1 MKNIPTQFSKIDFIG
16 QIITC
21 LLAICFFLSMFSSV
35 AMSGPK
41 GKAIGHNNI
50 HGNGPIP
57 TINGRVNPAG
67 IIVGSGGVKI
77 NGIVAA
83 AKPGNTSG
91 QNGMSAFNP
100 ANFAGN
106 NVVLTLNSQGNGVL
120 GNVNIGKGAVG
131 KKLTLAAGDNFSMAI
146 PGIGSL
152 SASLTLP
159 DPIGAK
165 GPNPAHG
172 GSHPKKG
179 GGNPGGGNGNGH
191 WGQGNQG
198 NGKGNT
204 FMGNQGRG
212 VGEGMAGIEPGTTE
226 PPEPPELPEAPGG
239 SDPPE
244 PPETPDNSSPLFV
257 EAAPIPKDMIF
268 KMGQCPALMALAAEE
283 LGVSRDDMQV
293 HLVNALA
300 DSEDINPCHTYSRL
314 ATCAAVLRDP
324 EQVGTAALTRVIN
337 EIVSPTTPISEEL
350 LASVSQT
357 LATRRNAEDKPYYRL
372 AAQWLDALVEYIGIL
387 KSEVN
392 WSADE
397 SVMFVLDKYIA
408 PATEGSD
415 VSLAMF
421 LHLQLESLS
430 GS

>member
-1 MKNIPTQFSKIDFIG
+1 MKIIPTKFSKIDFIR

-21 LLAICFFLSMFSSV
+21 LLAVILFLTMLSSV
-35 AMSGPK
+35 ARSGPK
-41 GKAIGHNNI
+41 GKAIGHDNMP
-50 HGNGPIP
+50 GNSPIP
-57 TINGRVNPAG
+57 AINGGINPAG
-67 IIVGSGGVKI
+67 IIVGSGGIKI
-77 NGIVAA
+77 NGISAA
-83 AKPGNTSG
+83 TKPGDTSG
-91 QNGMSAFNP
+91 QNGVSGLNP
-100 ANFAGN
+100 ANFAF
-106 NVVLTLNSQGNGVL
+106 VLNAQGNGVL
-120 GNVNIGKGAVG
+120 GNVNRGKGIG
-131 KKLTLAAGDNFSMAI
+131 GNMLTLAAGDSFSTAI

-212 VGEGMAGIEPGTTE
+212 VGEGMAGIDPGTTE
-226 PPEPPELPEAPGG
+226 PPDPPEAPGG

-244 PPETPDNSSPLFV
+244 PPEQPENPTTLFV
-257 EAAPIPKDMIF
+257 EAAPLPKDMIF
-268 KMGQCPALMALAAEE
+268 KMGQCPALMALAAKE
-283 LGVSRDDMQV
+283 LGVSRDDMQI

-300 DSEDINPCHTYSRL
+300 DSEDINPCQSY
-314 ATCAAVLRDP
+314 AKIANCAAVLRDP
-324 EQVGTAALTRVIN
+324 GQVRTAALTKVIS
-337 EIVSPTTPISEEL
+337 EIVSPAAPVSDEL
-350 LASVSQT
+350 LASVSQA
-357 LATRRNAEDKPYYRL
+357 LATHRNDEDKPYYRL
-372 AAQWLDALVEYIGIL
+372 AGQWLDALVEYVGIL
-387 KSEVN
+387 QSKVN
-392 WSADE
+392 WPADE
-397 SVMFVLDKYIA
+397 SVEFVLDKYVA
-408 PATEGSD
+408 PVTEGSD

-421 LHLQLESLS
+421 LHLQLEALS

>member
-1 MKNIPTQFSKIDFIG
+1 MKIIPTKFSKIDFIQ

-21 LLAICFFLSMFSSV
+21 LLAVILFLTMLSSV
-35 AMSGPK
+35 AWSGPK
-41 GKAIGHNNI
+41 GKAIGNTDI
-50 HGNGPIP
+50 HANGPIP
-57 TINGRVNPAG
+57 IINGRINPAG
-67 IIVGSGGVKI
+67 VIVGSGGIKI
-77 NGIVAA
+77 DGT
-83 AKPGNTSG
+83 AKPGDTSG
-91 QNGMSAFNP
+91 QNGVSTFNP
-100 ANFAGN
+100 ASSA
-106 NVVLTLNSQGNGVL
+106 LMLNAQGNGVL
-120 GNVNIGKGAVG
+120 GNVNRGKGVG
-131 KKLTLAAGDNFSMAI
+131 GNTLALAAGDNFSMAI

-212 VGEGMAGIEPGTTE
+212 VGEGMAGIDPGTTE
-226 PPEPPELPEAPGG
+226 PPEAPGG

-244 PPETPDNSSPLFV
+244 PPEQPENPTALFV
-257 EAAPIPKDMIF
+257 EAAPIPKDVIF
-268 KMGQCPALMALAAEE
+268 KMGQCPALMALAAKE
-283 LGVSRDDMQV
+283 LGVSRDDMQI

-300 DSEDINPCHTYSRL
+300 DSEDINPCQSYAKL
-314 ATCAAVLRDP
+314 ANCAAVLRDP
-324 EQVGTAALTRVIN
+324 GQVRTAALAKVID
-337 EIVSPTTPISEEL
+337 EIVSSTAPISEEL
-350 LASVSQT
+350 LASVSQA
-357 LATRRNAEDKPYYRL
+357 LANHRNDEDKAHYRL
-372 AAQWLDALVEYIGIL
+372 AGKWLDALVEYVGIL
-387 KSEVN
+387 QSEVN

-397 SVMFVLDKYIA
+397 SVEFVLDKYIA
-408 PATEGSD
+408 PVTEGSD
-415 VSLAMF
+415 VNLAMF
-421 LHLQLESLS
+421 LHLQMESLS